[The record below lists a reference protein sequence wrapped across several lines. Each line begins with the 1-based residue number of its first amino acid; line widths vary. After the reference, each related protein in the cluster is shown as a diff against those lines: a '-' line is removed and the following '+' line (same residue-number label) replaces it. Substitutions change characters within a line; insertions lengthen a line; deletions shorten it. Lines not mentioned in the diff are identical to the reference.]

1 MLATRLITVAITAAL
16 VAAPAFAADPA
27 AAPADAASAPKTAKT
42 AKADCMDMSKMHDHG
57 AEKGV
62 ARAKSAGCKH
72 DGPAAA
78 KKDRHDHAKFNKN
91 Q

>member
-1 MLATRLITVAITAAL
+1 MLTSRLTILAMTAVLA
-16 VAAPAFAADPA
+16 AAPAFAADKA
-27 AAPADAASAPKTAKT
+27 AAPADAASAAKTAKT
-42 AKADCMDMSKMHDHG
+42 DCMDMSKMHDHG
-57 AEKGV
+57 AEKGA
-62 ARAKSAGCKH
+62 ARAKSTGCKH